1 MYENNTLFIRVL
13 INMKGY
19 IERKDS
25 KIENKKY
32 RNIHTYT
39 ILQKEM

>member
-1 MYENNTLFIRVL
+1 MYENNTFRIRVL

-19 IERKDS
+19 IEMKDS